1 MLWLEG
7 KPLKLSVGPGP
18 SNWGTAKTSS
28 FYEQLAQSPVDYVY
42 LGETACEERSC
53 FSPDLA
59 DSVCD
64 QLTRAGKKVYASSL
78 VLVNDEKQYETFDE
92 LAQRV
97 ERIEINSPAF
107 LALAQCYPA
116 VSGSFL
122 NVYNSGTA
130 RLLAEKSVERI
141 VLPCE
146 LSLESIRSIAQNCPV
161 PTEVVVHGYLPIA
174 LSHDCATAR
183 AFGRNRN
190 DCQMLCKRYP
200 EGMVLEAGNR
210 PMFRIEGPQT
220 LSAPT
225 YCLLEYLWELDKA
238 GVDTI
243 RILPQWDQT
252 ASVLRIYREVLDHS
266 REAHDGLEELKAMSS
281 ASLCNGWFLGKAGW
295 LYESPN

>member
-28 FYEQLAQSPVDYVY
+28 FYEQLAQSPADYVY
-42 LGETACEERSC
+42 LGETTCAQRAC
-53 FSPDLA
+53 FSSDLV
-59 DSVCD
+59 DGICD

-78 VLVNDEKQYETFDE
+78 TLVQDEKQLEAFNN
-92 LAQRV
+92 LARRV

-107 LALAQCYPA
+107 LGLAQCYRA
-116 VSGSFL
+116 VSGCFL

-146 LSLESIRSIAQNCPV
+146 LSLESIRSITKNSPV
-161 PTEVVVHGYLPIA
+161 ATEVVVHGHVPIA
-174 LSHDCATAR
+174 LSYDCPTAR

-190 DCQMLCKRYP
+190 DCEMLCQRYP
-200 EGMVLEAGNR
+200 EGMVLEAGDQ

-220 LSAPT
+220 FSAAT
-225 YCLLEYLWELDKA
+225 YCLLEYLLELDKA

-252 ASVLRIYREVLDHS
+252 ASVLRIYREVLDHR
-266 REAHDGLEELKAMSS
+266 REVHDALEELKAMSS
-281 ASLCNGWFLGKAGW
+281 ASFCNGWFLGKAGW